1 MEEQIQFLAFELFH
15 FYILTWLNRAGKLQK
30 NAASISGA

>member
-1 MEEQIQFLAFELFH
+1 MEEQIQFLAFELFQ

-30 NAASISGA
+30 SAASISGA